1 MKQYDLSFYEKKR
14 IKSAKDLKPKGYEKQ
29 VYYDTIFLRKLCSK
43 EKILLDLGSGSGATI
58 NRLIKCF
65 KKIIAVEKYT
75 HFSKFINK
83 KIKVINKDIR
93 EIKFSKKFDIVT
105 AFGVFNHLDDD
116 TLYMYK
122 KVFNILNRN
131 GVFIIKHGMGLKSDV
146 ILKTSNY
153 WAIYRNRNKEIKFL
167 KKAGFRRIKSYKIYR
182 NIYKKE
188 KINYYAIIGIK

>member
-1 MKQYDLSFYEKKR
+1 MKQYDLSFYDKKR
-14 IKSAKDLKPKGYEKQ
+14 IKSAKDLKPKCYEKQ

-75 HFSKFINK
+75 HFLKFINK
-83 KIKVINKDIR
+83 KIKDIR
-93 EIKFSKKFDIVT
+93 EIKFSKKFDIIT
-105 AFGVFNHLDDD
+105 AFGVF
-116 TLYMYK
+116 
-122 KVFNILNRN
+122 
-131 GVFIIKHGMGLKSDV
+131 IIKYGMGLKSDV

-182 NIYKKE
+182 NIYKTK
-188 KINYYAIIGIK
+188 KTNYYAIIGIK